1 MNDEAK
7 SAAGPPP
14 PPGAPP
20 AGAGD
25 EGQGP
30 RCPCFE
36 RVEFWRGINGV
47 RRSIEE
53 EAANTRAFIGW
64 LVLTFGLLAVIF
76 GFCVMVAPGKARDER
91 S

>member
-1 MNDEAK
+1 MSEERK
-7 SAAGPPP
+7 IAAAPPP

-20 AGAGD
+20 ASAGD
-25 EGQGP
+25 EGMGA
-30 RCPCFE
+30 RCECFE

-53 EAANTRAFIGW
+53 EGANTRAFLGW
-64 LVLTFGLLAVIF
+64 LVLTFGLVAVIF
-76 GFCVMVAPGKARDER
+76 GFCVMVAPGRRGDER